1 MHTMTTTIL
10 ATVVVFAAM
19 LSEVLRRVSVAKI
32 GNQVPSSRP

>member
-19 LSEVLRRVSVAKI
+19 LSDVLRRMSVAKI
-32 GNQVPSSRP
+32 GNQVPPSRP